1 MEDFE
6 SLPEFQALIVAA
18 AGKPERSM
26 GDSVIPAEPPQWGD
40 VRRLAQDLAKNA
52 SDQLALHIYLIQAE
66 TNVAGF
72 VGFQDSLQALHQLLE
87 TSWDSMYPAPDLDDP
102 DDMYYERVNLLH
114 ELSDQPAFLESVH
127 RLPLVD
133 VRGIGA
139 FSARDI
145 DICAGTVT
153 GSEEDQTRCQ
163 DGLIRGAFAE
173 TDVEQLQVLADALAA
188 VCDSC
193 KSIEALFVEKSGQ
206 SGALSLQRLFDRVSG
221 CRARFHEYADDYLA
235 VQPEPAAEETQAD
248 PEAGT
253 SGTAASQSMPARTSS
268 LSNRS
273 MVRAAFDSILLYY
286 QENEPSSPVRIFA
299 HRAREFVDK
308 SFFDILQELAPAQ
321 RDNLPALLEQLER
334 QPMAF
339 LFSDS
344 YYRFLSGETLP
355 TLDPSAVST
364 AGVEFVAPEPSSD
377 SEPDT
382 ELDSEADTEQEID
395 VSPAA
400 SEPAVD
406 QALGNSHMGSV
417 ISSREQVLEILQDIE
432 TYFVVQEPAS
442 PIPLMVGEIRKLVSK
457 RFVEL
462 VAEFGRTVPKPPTE
476 SSE

>member
-40 VRRLAQDLAKNA
+40 VRRLARELAKSS

-72 VGFQDSLQALHQLLE
+72 VGFQDSLHALHQLLD
-87 TSWDSMYPAPDLDDP
+87 TGWDSMYPAPDLDDP

-188 VCDSC
+188 VCESC

-206 SGALSLQRLFDRVSG
+206 TGALSLQRLLDRVSG

-235 VQPEPAAEETQAD
+235 VQSEPEVEEIQAD
-248 PEAGT
+248 PEAGI
-253 SGTAASQSMPARTSS
+253 SDTAASQSMPARTSS
-268 LSNRS
+268 LSDRS
-273 MVRAAFDSILLYY
+273 MIRAAFDSILLYY

-344 YYRFLSGETLP
+344 YYRFLSGEALP
-355 TLDPSAVST
+355 MLDASSPPATEVGFAT
-364 AGVEFVAPEPSSD
+364 PEQISD
-377 SEPDT
+377 SEPGS
-382 ELDSEADTEQEID
+382 ESDSEHVVENLPE
-395 VSPAA
+395 A
-400 SEPAVD
+400 SVPVAN
-406 QALGNSHMGSV
+406 QAMGNSHTSPV
-417 ISSREQVLEILQDIE
+417 ISSREQVLELLQDIE
-432 TYFVVQEPAS
+432 TYFVIQEPAS

-462 VAEFGRTVPKPPTE
+462 IAEFGRTVPKPPTE